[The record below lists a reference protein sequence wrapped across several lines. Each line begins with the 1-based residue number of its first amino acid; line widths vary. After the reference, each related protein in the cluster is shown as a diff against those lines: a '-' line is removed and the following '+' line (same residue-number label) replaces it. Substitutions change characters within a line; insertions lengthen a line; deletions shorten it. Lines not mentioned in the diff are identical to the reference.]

1 MAVISQGSE
10 SSGPLGRLRQLKGA
24 ALGSGLGVIVV
35 GVGILLIGIGWNG
48 MAGGGGEINGVPNLN
63 AQLPWLVSGGLLGL
77 AFVVF
82 GSAILVAHNARVD
95 RARLEAKLDEM
106 TAALD
111 RSAATT
117 ESATVYKPEPRV
129 APAARP
135 VSTGPLA
142 DRTEGAEVRVVPA
155 KKTAPRKASP
165 AKKATPRKRTSTS
178 ATRSPRR

>member
-1 MAVISQGSE
+1 MAVISQGSA
-10 SSGPLGRLRQLKGA
+10 SSGPVGRLRQLKGA

-106 TAALD
+106 TAALEQ
-111 RSAATT
+111 SAATHDT
-117 ESATVYKPEPRV
+117 PVVYRPERRQSSPLSSVPPASATVTEEP
-129 APAARP
+129 A
-135 VSTGPLA
+135 
-142 DRTEGAEVRVVPA
+142 VRVVPA
-155 KKTAPRKASP
+155 KKATAKRAP
-165 AKKATPRKRTSTS
+165 AKKTSGSARRTPSTTPS
-178 ATRSPRR
+178 TRR

>member
-10 SSGPLGRLRQLKGA
+10 SSGFSGRLGKLKGA

-106 TAALD
+106 TAALE
-111 RSAATT
+111 RSTATQET
-117 ESATVYKPEPRV
+117 AVVYKPEPRTAPV
-129 APAARP
+129 LRSAPPAPAEEPA
-135 VSTGPLA
+135 VT
-142 DRTEGAEVRVVPA
+142 VVPA
-155 KKTAPRKASP
+155 KKAAPAKRAP
-165 AKKATPRKRTSTS
+165 AKKATAKKAPAR
-178 ATRSPRR
+178 TRSSTRR

>member
-1 MAVISQGSE
+1 MAVISQVGE
-10 SSGPLGRLRQLKGA
+10 SSGAIGRLRQLKDA

-82 GSAILVAHNARVD
+82 GSAIVVAHNARVD

-106 TAALD
+106 AAALE
-111 RSAATT
+111 RSAHSSQG
-117 ESATVYKPEPRV
+117 ESSVVFRPEPRAQRAAPPAPRSEVVVVDRTAPVKKASTTRKV
-129 APAARP
+129 AP
-135 VSTGPLA
+135 V
-142 DRTEGAEVRVVPA
+142 
-155 KKTAPRKASP
+155 KTAA
-165 AKKATPRKRTSTS
+165 ARKRT
-178 ATRSPRR
+178 TR

>member
-1 MAVISQGSE
+1 MTVISQGSE
-10 SSGPLGRLRQLKGA
+10 SDGPMGRLRQLKGV

-106 TAALD
+106 TAALEKSAQKEVAVEAFTPRP
-111 RSAATT
+111 RSSRA
-117 ESATVYKPEPRV
+117 
-129 APAARP
+129 
-135 VSTGPLA
+135 
-142 DRTEGAEVRVVPA
+142 
-155 KKTAPRKASP
+155 P
-165 AKKATPRKRTSTS
+165 AKKAAAK
-178 ATRSPRR
+178 TR

>member
-1 MAVISQGSE
+1 MVESGNTLAGEAEDMAIISQSGE
-10 SSGPLGRLRQLKGA
+10 SGGLLGRLRQLRGA

-106 TAALD
+106 TAAME
-111 RSAATT
+111 RSAQAAPEAT
-117 ESATVYKPEPRV
+117 EVYKP
-129 APAARP
+129 
-135 VSTGPLA
+135 
-142 DRTEGAEVRVVPA
+142 
-155 KKTAPRKASP
+155 APRASR
-165 AKKATPRKRTSTS
+165 AKKAAPAKPR
-178 ATRSPRR
+178 

>member
-1 MAVISQGSE
+1 
-10 SSGPLGRLRQLKGA
+10 
-24 ALGSGLGVIVV
+24 
-35 GVGILLIGIGWNG
+35 

-111 RSAATT
+111 RANATD
-117 ESATVYKPEPRV
+117 EPVVIYKPQPRPQHAVASVAAAEP
-129 APAARP
+129 APATPARATNAP
-135 VSTGPLA
+135 VKRAPA
-142 DRTEGAEVRVVPA
+142 KRAPA
-155 KKTAPRKASP
+155 KKTTTRK
-165 AKKATPRKRTSTS
+165 STAS
-178 ATRSPRR
+178 ATGSPRR